1 VEELKKPSHLERNA
15 NCHRLNASGVRL
27 TICTC
32 DRGDWMREIYYLFLA
47 FFASIIAAAVL
58 VLEHRGDPAKLER
71 DYSMG
76 LAKRKARGEGKKPG
90 AGV

>member
-1 VEELKKPSHLERNA
+1 MK
-15 NCHRLNASGVRL
+15 
-27 TICTC
+27 
-32 DRGDWMREIYYLFLA
+32 EIYYLFLA
-47 FFASIIAAAVL
+47 FFASLIAAAVL
-58 VLEHRGDPAKLER
+58 LLEHRGDPAKLER